1 MNENIVKK
9 VCKELGI
16 TQKELAEM
24 LEVSTSAVS
33 LWSKGE
39 IPKMAKIALECMLE
53 NKKCKE
59 KRGSG
64 DFDFIDYLKSKG
76 FMINKFSLKEK
87 ENCTKYKITFYKTH

>member
-24 LEVSTSAVS
+24 LDVSTSAVS

-53 NKKCKE
+53 NKELKK
-59 KRGSG
+59 GSE

-76 FMINKFSLKEK
+76 FEINKFKMKQIEFGT
-87 ENCTKYKITFYKTH
+87 EYKLTFFKSS

>member
-1 MNENIVKK
+1 MKEENIVKK

-24 LEVSTSAVS
+24 LEVSTASIS

-53 NKKCKE
+53 
-59 KRGSG
+59 
-64 DFDFIDYLKSKG
+64 
-76 FMINKFSLKEK
+76 LKECREK
-87 ENCTKYKITFYKTH
+87 LETIKKARDLISSL

>member
-1 MNENIVKK
+1 MSNENIVKK

-24 LEVSTSAVS
+24 LDVSTSAVS

-53 NKKCKE
+53 
-59 KRGSG
+59 
-64 DFDFIDYLKSKG
+64 
-76 FMINKFSLKEK
+76 LKECREK
-87 ENCTKYKITFYKTH
+87 LEAIKKARDLISSL